1 MMQIYLVGGAV
12 RDKYLNIPIKEKD
25 WCVVGSSSNDL
36 IEMGF
41 KAVGK
46 DFPVFLHPETK
57 EEYALARIE
66 KKIGPGYHGF
76 SFLTSKEVSLQD
88 DLKRRDLTINA
99 MAIDNE
105 GNLIDPHHGLNDLE
119 NKILRHVSNSFRE
132 DPVRVLR
139 VAKFS
144 ARFHKKG
151 FIIHPETLKMMKS
164 MSKQGEIQNLVG
176 DRVWKETEEAL
187 SSGDSHIFFRALQD
201 CDALRIIFPEFYEL
215 DSSSKSNSTK
225 IREKYTFEILEHSSN
240 KTNNPAINFSI
251 LVFDILKSR
260 HKSSNAMQKAHKTL
274 VRELKNRLPIP
285 SNFIDVSS
293 LLIQFTELIENTVS
307 LSPDSILMFL
317 ENADAFRRKKR
328 FEEFLDAHRII
339 SKKNKCSSSIIL
351 IKNIIEACD
360 AIPMKKVIGDES
372 NPKIIKEK
380 VRKSRIEAIKSKIN
394 TK

>member
-99 MAIDNE
+99 MAMDNE
-105 GNLIDPHHGLNDLE
+105 GNLIDPYQGLNDLE

-144 ARFHKKG
+144 ARFYKKG

-187 SSGDSHIFFRALQD
+187 SASDPHIFFRALQD
-201 CDALRIIFPEFYEL
+201 CNALKIIFPEFYEL
-215 DSSSKSNSTK
+215 DSSSKSNSTN
-225 IREKYTFEILEHSSN
+225 IQEKYTFEILEHSSN

-260 HKSSNAMQKAHKTL
+260 HKSSNAMQQAHKTL

-293 LLIQFTELIENTVS
+293 LLIQFKELIENTIS
-307 LSPDSILMFL
+307 LSPDSLLIFL

-339 SKKNKCSSSIIL
+339 SKKNKYSSSIVL

-394 TK
+394 TE

>member
-105 GNLIDPHHGLNDLE
+105 GNLIDPHQGLNDLE

-225 IREKYTFEILEHSSN
+225 IQEKYTFEILEHSSN
-240 KTNNPAINFSI
+240 NTNNPAINFSI

-274 VRELKNRLPIP
+274 ARELKNRLPIP

>member
-164 MSKQGEIQNLVG
+164 MSKRGEIQNLVG

-225 IREKYTFEILEHSSN
+225 IQEKYTFEILEHSSN

-274 VRELKNRLPIP
+274 ARELKNRLPIP

>member
-1 MMQIYLVGGAV
+1 MQIYLVGGAV

-151 FIIHPETLKMMKS
+151 FIIHPETLKMMNS

>member
-1 MMQIYLVGGAV
+1 MQIYLVGGAV

-225 IREKYTFEILEHSSN
+225 IQEKYTFEILEHSSN

-274 VRELKNRLPIP
+274 ARELKNRLPIP

>member
-225 IREKYTFEILEHSSN
+225 IQEKYTFEILEHSSN
-240 KTNNPAINFSI
+240 NTNNPAINFSI

-274 VRELKNRLPIP
+274 ARELKNRLPIP

-339 SKKNKCSSSIIL
+339 SKKNKCSSSITL

>member
-99 MAIDNE
+99 MAIDNK
-105 GNLIDPHHGLNDLE
+105 GNLIDPHQGLNDLE

-225 IREKYTFEILEHSSN
+225 IQEKYTFEILEHSSN

-260 HKSSNAMQKAHKTL
+260 HKSSNAMQQAHKTL

-293 LLIQFTELIENTVS
+293 LLIQFKELIDNTIS
-307 LSPDSILMFL
+307 LSPDSLLMFL

-328 FEEFLDAHRII
+328 FEEFLDAQRII
-339 SKKNKCSSSIIL
+339 SKKNKYSSSIVL

>member
-76 SFLTSKEVSLQD
+76 SFLTSKEISLQD

-225 IREKYTFEILEHSSN
+225 IQEKYTFEILEHSSN

-274 VRELKNRLPIP
+274 ARELKNRLPIP

>member
-225 IREKYTFEILEHSSN
+225 IQEKYTFEILEHSSN
-240 KTNNPAINFSI
+240 NTNNPAINFSI

-274 VRELKNRLPIP
+274 ARELKNRLPIP

>member
-1 MMQIYLVGGAV
+1 MQIYLVGGAV

-187 SSGDSHIFFRALQD
+187 SSGDPHIFFRALQD

-225 IREKYTFEILEHSSN
+225 IQEKYTFEILEHSSN

-274 VRELKNRLPIP
+274 ARELKNRLPIP

>member
-119 NKILRHVSNSFRE
+119 NKILRHVSDSFRE

-225 IREKYTFEILEHSSN
+225 IQEKYTFEILEHSSN

-293 LLIQFTELIENTVS
+293 LLIQFTELIENAVS